1 MTTLLLFLFF
11 LIMEGFF
18 TGNETAFVSVTSTYL
33 KFLASKNSRAA
44 KYALK
49 LLKHPERFLSTTLIG
64 TNVCVVAS
72 STLVTKYVYS
82 IVGKQYAFLI
92 TIAFV
97 TPLVWIFGEI
107 LPKTIYRMRAQSIV
121 LYTVY
126 PMRFFYFLF
135 SPFVLL
141 FASITKGII
150 RMLNVRPSRQTGN
163 TKEMTMF
170 LKEYLPD
177 NLNIFFENIVA
188 FDSLKIK
195 DIMIDWKDVVK
206 IEEDLKVEQALKLFR
221 EKQIYRL
228 PVILKKQPKILTLFD
243 LIDEP
248 PDKNISE
255 ICASALTLSGS
266 EKITGALS
274 KMKEKQQLLA
284 IVKTNKKFAGI
295 VTLEMITD
303 LLITDA

>member
-1 MTTLLLFLFF
+1 MTTFLLFLLF

-33 KFLASKNSRAA
+33 KFLASKNSKPA

-72 STLVTKYVYS
+72 STLVTKYVYP
-82 IVGKQYAFLI
+82 IAGEKYAFLI

-107 LPKTIYRMRAQSIV
+107 LPKTIYRMQAKKIV
-121 LYTVY
+121 LYTAY
-126 PMRFFYFLF
+126 PMRVFYFILT
-135 SPFVLL
+135 PFVLL
-141 FASITKGII
+141 FASVTKGII
-150 RMLNVRPSRQTGN
+150 AVLNIRPGRQMEN

-195 DIMIDWKDVVK
+195 DILIDWEDVVK
-206 IEEDLKVEQALKLFR
+206 IEEDLKVEQALNLFR

-243 LIDEP
+243 LINEP
-248 PDKNISE
+248 PDRNISE
-255 ICASALTLSGS
+255 ICAPALTLSGA

-284 IVKTNKKFAGI
+284 IVKTNKKFVGI

-303 LLITDA
+303 LLITTK